1 VTDDRDAAV
10 RIRAF
15 AFLTEQRRRFGEA
28 SIPRAVLERG
38 FDFEGVRVPLIG
50 PQGIFKPAILPEL
63 PLTIVTAPP
72 VEHRERPYDDGFIEG
87 GFLRYRYRGNDPQH
101 RDNVGLRLAMQ
112 RRTPLIYLHGIVQSL
127 YEPAWPVF
135 IVEDHP
141 ENLTFIVAI
150 DDQIG
155 PPSAWQIN
163 DPAALNARRQYV
175 TAVVRQRLHQRGF
188 RERVLRPYQ
197 QCCAI
202 CRLRHDELL
211 EAAHILPDGHPLGEP
226 VIPNGLALCKLHHAA
241 FDSYIIGVTPDLEV
255 KVRLDILEGSTDLCC
270 SMVCRASRTAL
281 STCHAHSISSPIATS
296 SPSATSYSGERAE
309 MQPKS

>member
-1 VTDDRDAAV
+1 MTDDRDAAV
-10 RIRAF
+10 RLRPF
-15 AFLTEQRRRFGEA
+15 AFRPEQQHPCANA
-28 SIPRAVLERG
+28 STPRSVPERG
-38 FDFEGVRVPLIG
+38 FAFEGVRAPLTG
-50 PQGIFKPAILPEL
+50 PRGIFNPALLPEL
-63 PLTIVTAPP
+63 PPTIVTAPP

-188 RERVLRPYQ
+188 RERVLRAYQ

-255 KVRLDILEGSTDLCC
+255 KVRLDVPEEIDGPMLQHGLQGFQGRRIHVPRADHLKPNRDFLAERYALFR
-270 SMVCRASRTAL
+270 RAS
-281 STCHAHSISSPIATS
+281 
-296 SPSATSYSGERAE
+296 
-309 MQPKS
+309 